1 MGKTA
6 IVLGATGLTGNF
18 LLEKLITDSS
28 YKKIKLFSRNSVH
41 KTSTKIEEH
50 LIDLF
55 KLDTCKELFTGDVLF
70 CCIGTT
76 ASKTKDKEVYKAIDY
91 GIPVS
96 AAKLATINNIKT
108 FVVLSSMG
116 ANPSSSIFYNKTK
129 GEMERDVLRQN
140 IKNTYVLRPS
150 LIGGNRDEVRVGER
164 IGKVVMSLLGP
175 FFLGPLKKY
184 KIISPENIVSCMQKL
199 AESEVYQSIFS
210 SDEIVKIANSNKNK

>member
-6 IVLGATGLTGNF
+6 IVLVATGLTGNF

>member
-184 KIISPENIVSCMQKL
+184 KIISPENIVS
-199 AESEVYQSIFS
+199 
-210 SDEIVKIANSNKNK
+210 

>member
-210 SDEIVKIANSNKNK
+210 SYEIVKIANSNKNK

>member
-1 MGKTA
+1 MSKTA
-6 IVLGATGLTGNF
+6 IILGATGLTGSF
-18 LLEKLITDSS
+18 LLEKLIRDTSFE
-28 YKKIKLFSRNSVH
+28 KIKLFSRNPVH
-41 KTSTKIEEH
+41 KTSSKIEEH

-55 KLDTCKELFTGDVLF
+55 KLETYKELFTGDVLF

-96 AAKLATINNIKT
+96 AAKLAIKNNIKT
-108 FVVLSSMG
+108 FIVVSSMG
-116 ANPSSSIFYNKTK
+116 ANVSSSLFYNKTK
-129 GEMERDVLRQN
+129 GEMERDVLKQN
-140 IKNTYVLRPS
+140 IKNTYILRPS
-150 LIGGNRDEVRVGER
+150 LIGGNRNELRVGER
-164 IGKVVMSLLGP
+164 IAKGVMSLLDP

-199 AESEVYQSIFS
+199 AESNVYQSIFS